1 MVEIRAP
8 FHCLMLSLF
17 GRKFEFLLAWNMK
30 MLAGRG
36 VAHAVFQKRVRAV
49 SAAKRFI
56 ALIGFDV
63 MKPKVVAG

>member
-1 MVEIRAP
+1 MKFVLLFVALR
-8 FHCLMLSLF
+8 LSLF

-36 VAHAVFQKRVRAV
+36 VAHAAFQKRVRAV
-49 SAAKRFI
+49 SATKGFI

-63 MKPKVVAG
+63 MKPEVVAG